1 MPHERTGV
9 AAPSRGRRVYEY
21 TDQDGNVFWSFDKF
35 PSVVTHSRTLTLGDR
50 VGTHFDN
57 YVAELRA
64 LRKVILEGA
73 DEEVPVEG
81 G

>member
-1 MPHERTGV
+1 MTEKDATIG
-9 AAPSRGRRVYEY
+9 RGNRVYEY
-21 TDQDGNVFWSFDKF
+21 TNQDGVTFWSFEKL
-35 PSVVTHSRTLTLGDR
+35 PSVVTHSHTMTLGDR

-64 LRKVILEGA
+64 VRRYLL
-73 DEEVPVEG
+73 DEEQEKALNG